1 MLPVSLANLQS
12 AYKQRMRPLSQQPPR
27 QIKRNEKNPLDF
39 TDPSET
45 SRPAAPE
52 VPLAS
57 TVQPQRRGRPTRDP
71 REAALGVGSPQPM
84 ATHKTTP
91 ALQRIPSVKSSSSVQ
106 SMPTPPASHH
116 PDPRLPSGS
125 VASAKSKF
133 EQQAPKRMSLPHRS
147 SQSPVNRLQVTGEDK
162 KNVSRKSSVDAFGF
176 HQSIPKV
183 TSPLSFGDSF
193 DSTTSSSRDG
203 FSDAFGLKVNK
214 PPQRQFTD
222 AFKPTSGGDR
232 ERQFT
237 DAFNPNSA
245 KQRSVSTASG
255 FSDSFSGSSAP
266 TAQQRSVSGFSDSF
280 TSPRIVT
287 SPVAASPLAASPQ
300 RLVSIDSIDD
310 SSSSGGTAEDTK
322 SPASNADGDTSF
334 ETRFPSVE
342 ALHRRSSA
350 SSSTFTSTRQK
361 SKELPQIPTIKDE
374 TKPSHIRRTS
384 VVANRT
390 GGDIPKNNHHT
401 RLQQPQPRSTQVT
414 GTAFKSQPRPGPD
427 DGLEPPASN
436 NQPTPSPTADYL
448 DLLDDEETTE
458 LLAPTDLMDEEDPDE
473 DKLALKPMQPEISKS
488 PNSGARFGVPAK
500 KPLPTKPKPALP
512 AKPQLPTK
520 PQGAGERAT
529 LPELSSA
536 RPSTNFNSDNWSP
549 LEAAKVDA
557 KSPPPQ
563 VDLDSSDDDEGP
575 EDPVPWRRTDSPL
588 QRARRPSPD
597 ILKRMSSFEPAP
609 ASPSSPTSKTGAS
622 AYSGYSL
629 SGYTGTT
636 ASTGGSL
643 RGRAVS
649 GVSVQETHSRRS
661 SVIDMKTHFEQLNT
675 NSGTSANGAQA
686 ASGHARH
693 ASTASTNAAKPAA
706 KPAKPEKPATLR
718 RLSGPRPQPKSTGPK
733 PPLPPTPVPKPAALR
748 KGSVAGT
755 GSAATGAGN
764 ASTSPITTSNASS
777 NPTSTSKPAVKHGD
791 APSSLAYSKSS
802 SGRAFPVTPKYAQ
815 SQSQSQQDAAER
827 PPNPRTNSH
836 DSNRSSSPEK
846 PIPVKDRI
854 GMWNK
859 GEVRHAR
866 K

>member
-1 MLPVSLANLQS
+1 
-12 AYKQRMRPLSQQPPR
+12 
-27 QIKRNEKNPLDF
+27 
-39 TDPSET
+39 
-45 SRPAAPE
+45 
-52 VPLAS
+52 
-57 TVQPQRRGRPTRDP
+57 
-71 REAALGVGSPQPM
+71 
-84 ATHKTTP
+84 
-91 ALQRIPSVKSSSSVQ
+91 
-106 SMPTPPASHH
+106 
-116 PDPRLPSGS
+116 
-125 VASAKSKF
+125 
-133 EQQAPKRMSLPHRS
+133 MSLPHRS
-147 SQSPVNRLQVTGEDK
+147 TQSPVNRLQVTGEDK

-193 DSTTSSSRDG
+193 NSTTSPRDG
-203 FSDAFGLKVNK
+203 FSDAFGAKVNK
-214 PPQRQFTD
+214 QPQRQFTD
-222 AFKPTSGGDR
+222 AFKPTSGGDS

-237 DAFNPNSA
+237 DAFNPNMA

-255 FSDSFSGSSAP
+255 FSDSFSGSGAP
-266 TAQQRSVSGFSDSF
+266 TNQQRSVSGFSDSF

-287 SPVAASPLAASPQ
+287 SPVAASPLAISPEK
-300 RLVSIDSIDD
+300 LVSIDSIDET
-310 SSSSGGTAEDTK
+310 SSSGAAAEDRK
-322 SPASNADGDTSF
+322 SQSPASNADGDTSF

-350 SSSTFTSTRQK
+350 SSSTFTTTKQR
-361 SKELPQIPTIKDE
+361 SKELPQIPTVKNE
-374 TKPSHIRRTS
+374 APPSHVRRTS

-427 DGLEPPASN
+427 DGLGPPASGQ
-436 NQPTPSPTADYL
+436 QPTPSPTADYL

-458 LLAPTDLMDEEDPDE
+458 LLAPTDLMDEKDPEE

-520 PQGAGERAT
+520 PQGASERAT
-529 LPELSSA
+529 LPEMSSA
-536 RPSTNFNSDNWSP
+536 RPPTNFNSENWSP
-549 LEAAKVDA
+549 LEAAKADPKRTSA
-557 KSPPPQ
+557 PAQ

-575 EDPVPWRRTDSPL
+575 EDPVPWHRTDSPL

-649 GVSVQETHSRRS
+649 GVSAQETHSRRS

-675 NSGTSANGAQA
+675 NATSSVSTNGSAQT
-686 ASGHARH
+686 GHARH
-693 ASTASTNAAKPAA
+693 ASTSKPAA

-748 KGSVAGT
+748 KSSVAGA
-755 GSAATGAGN
+755 S
-764 ASTSPITTSNASS
+764 ASTSPTTATSNPVSSSTTTSSANAG
-777 NPTSTSKPAVKHGD
+777 KPAVKHGD

-802 SGRAFPVTPKYAQ
+802 SGRAFPVTPKGQ
-815 SQSQSQQDAAER
+815 PQPGPSPER
-827 PPNPRTNSH
+827 PANPRSNSN
-836 DSNRSSSPEK
+836 DSQRSSSPEK